1 MLERVRATLEP
12 QRAALEARNRALR
25 TRLTPAVAI
34 DKPES
39 HRREYRAFVLPN
51 ELRVLVASDPA
62 ADKAAAALC
71 VDAGRLSEPKAIP
84 GLAHF
89 CEHMLFLGTEKYPV
103 RKHTQSNVN
112 MLTSLPR
119 FCVAAG

>member
-1 MLERVRATLEP
+1 MLERVRAALES

-84 GLAHF
+84 GLAIDVTGRSGRPSSQIKRH
-89 CEHMLFLGTEKYPV
+89 V
-103 RKHTQSNVN
+103 RSVGAR
-112 MLTSLPR
+112 PI
-119 FCVAAG
+119 